1 MGIKVVPRK
10 KKKPDPDRKKTKTVR
25 KPITTA
31 NFDPREVTKSGK
43 FSSISNKDI
52 RDRQKALT
60 RRSVGEA
67 AKKKRAQEA
76 AKEANKSLARMNRA
90 SGEAARRS
98 RKRNRNK

>member
-1 MGIKVVPRK
+1 MPIVPVRRK

-43 FSSISNKDI
+43 FATLSNKDI
-52 RDRQKALT
+52 RDYQKALT
-60 RRSVGEA
+60 RRSVGAE
-67 AKKKRAQEA
+67 AKKKRAKEA
-76 AKEANKSLARMNRA
+76 AKKANRSLARMNRA

-98 RKRNRNK
+98 QKRNRRK